1 MSAWRGVVD
10 DLRDA
15 VSFHQLVLSAN
26 GASVHTQ
33 KQYLL
38 YGRLF
43 LEFLARRKVSP
54 ALTEL
59 NLSRVREFLVWYRA
73 RPHPRRTRGGEVA
86 VRAAADILKRL
97 GSVLEENEFFEV
109 NPLRK
114 LGRPKITRFTRTPF
128 SPQEIN
134 ALWGAC
140 FRTQHPARDEALFL
154 LLLDTGM
161 RIGEAC
167 SLRLDRLDLDAR
179 TATVMGKGRRERTV
193 PIGDGQKRDG
203 GRVVRA
209 LRRHLSIQAE
219 RWPDAPGYV
228 FLARDGRRLTA
239 AGGNDIIKRV
249 AALAGV
255 NDAYPHR
262 LRHAQPLHAPVLTP
276 NGWRTMGDLVVG
288 DEVIGVDGKPTLV
301 VGVYPQGMHEIVR
314 LRFSD
319 GAGAEST
326 LDHLW
331 TVRPSLSHCWPR
343 EADHW
348 RTMPTREL
356 MRGKGPW
363 HTPVCPPVEFR
374 SRDTL
379 PIDPYTLGALLG
391 DGHIGRTVVVLASDV
406 DEREIIGRISAALPL
421 GLMVSGQPGH
431 YTLVASRQSGKPTG
445 YTPSSVP
452 RGVRRPELN
461 TGEIV
466 NSYIE
471 GQTTVAIASR
481 LTTTPRTITKRLR
494 QAGVSLR
501 KAGQP
506 SNPLFS
512 ALTDLGL
519 MDARSATKAIP
530 SCYLTASVDARRE
543 LLRGL
548 MDTDGYVNKIGA
560 ATFTTISS
568 ELARGVVELVRS
580 LGGIATLTVRLPYV
594 TARHPAYRIGIRTPF
609 TPFHMTRKCER
620 YALANGA
627 ARTRKPDRASRYEL
641 VRTVKSIEPA
651 GVAECV
657 CIQVANE
664 DGLYVTQDYVVTHN
678 TYCSWYLTSYPGD
691 ELGLRRIVGHLS
703 RNVLADYV
711 HFADSTIAERAGRA
725 SLAETWLGDRPLA
738 EAGSIMNQKVR
749 SRRMALASDD
759 ERPDPA
765 SPVTR
770 GLESGRLP
778 SSRNASRH
786 LTS

>member
-1 MSAWRGVVD
+1 MTRLQAARKYSAHQKADVGSSSGPEAGKIGGDGRGVAINSMSAWRGVVD

-43 LEFLARRKVSP
+43 LEFLARRKIDP
-54 ALTEL
+54 ALAEL

-73 RPHPRRTRGGEVA
+73 RTHPRRTRGGEVA

-128 SPQEIN
+128 TPQEIN

-179 TATVMGKGRRERTV
+179 TATVMGKGKRERAI

-209 LRRHLSIQAE
+209 LRRHLSIQDD
-219 RWPDAPGYV
+219 RWPDAVGYV

-239 AGGNDIIKRV
+239 PGGNDIIKRV

-262 LRHAQPLHAPVLTP
+262 LRH
-276 NGWRTMGDLVVG
+276 
-288 DEVIGVDGKPTLV
+288 
-301 VGVYPQGMHEIVR
+301 
-314 LRFSD
+314 
-319 GAGAEST
+319 
-326 LDHLW
+326 
-331 TVRPSLSHCWPR
+331 
-343 EADHW
+343 
-348 RTMPTREL
+348 
-356 MRGKGPW
+356 
-363 HTPVCPPVEFR
+363 
-374 SRDTL
+374 
-379 PIDPYTLGALLG
+379 
-391 DGHIGRTVVVLASDV
+391 
-406 DEREIIGRISAALPL
+406 
-421 GLMVSGQPGH
+421 
-431 YTLVASRQSGKPTG
+431 
-445 YTPSSVP
+445 
-452 RGVRRPELN
+452 
-461 TGEIV
+461 
-466 NSYIE
+466 
-471 GQTTVAIASR
+471 
-481 LTTTPRTITKRLR
+481 
-494 QAGVSLR
+494 
-501 KAGQP
+501 
-506 SNPLFS
+506 
-512 ALTDLGL
+512 
-519 MDARSATKAIP
+519 
-530 SCYLTASVDARRE
+530 
-543 LLRGL
+543 
-548 MDTDGYVNKIGA
+548 
-560 ATFTTISS
+560 
-568 ELARGVVELVRS
+568 
-580 LGGIATLTVRLPYV
+580 
-594 TARHPAYRIGIRTPF
+594 
-609 TPFHMTRKCER
+609 
-620 YALANGA
+620 
-627 ARTRKPDRASRYEL
+627 
-641 VRTVKSIEPA
+641 
-651 GVAECV
+651 
-657 CIQVANE
+657 
-664 DGLYVTQDYVVTHN
+664 

-711 HFADSTIAERAGRA
+711 HFADSTIAERAGHA
-725 SLAETWLGDRPLA
+725 SLAEMWLGDRPLA
-738 EAGSIMNQKVR
+738 EAGSIMSQKVR
-749 SRRMALASDD
+749 SRTSVE

-765 SPVTR
+765 SPVKR

-778 SSRNASRH
+778 GPRTSRR